1 MAAALANPTA
11 PTRAAHIDKVRVV
24 RSHAKVRAARHR
36 AAEEEEGEEEE
47 EEGGGENGSAGAGK
61 KRKPKLRA
69 PKKNQSASG
78 NACPRVS
85 AYDRAKEFPRSTIF
99 ADGGKLFCEAC
110 GLKLLSKKATI
121 QNYVNGRLH
130 IDAVARFDRHKK
142 QKQVSISYCCM
153 YSV

>member
-1 MAAALANPTA
+1 MAGALANPTA

-36 AAEEEEGEEEE
+36 AADEEEEEEE
-47 EEGGGENGSAGAGK
+47 EEGGESGSAGAGK
-61 KRKPKLRA
+61 KRKPKSRA

-78 NACPRVS
+78 IACPKVS
-85 AYDRAKEFPRSTIF
+85 TYERAKEFPRSTIV

-110 GLKLLSKKATI
+110 GRKPLSKKATI
-121 QNYVNGRLH
+121 QNHVNGRLY